1 MVTTVVTGWMQRPF
15 VALGMLAIAMA
26 MIPLNDALIKLM
38 SAYMPL
44 AEIALIRGVLSMIVL
59 AVFTGGVSSMLALPA
74 LVFWSFYGRGM
85 CLVLAMILYFVPLGS
100 LPLPTVIT
108 IFFVSP
114 LLITLLSV
122 PFLGERIGVHRM
134 LSVCMGLIGVLVI
147 IRPGTADFQIEA
159 VVVFGAAL
167 SYAAFQIWTR
177 RLKSV
182 GNLSAMVTVQ
192 QLCYITGFL
201 PILLVNYFMPR
212 AASDNATLD
221 FLFRAPVMPGMQDAG
236 FFVICTAVVLF
247 LSMASS
253 NAYRSVEA
261 SMIAPFEYTAIPFA
275 VIWAIVIW
283 DDWPDGLSWLGM
295 GLILCGGLYTIWR
308 ERAREVEVMT
318 STPMPASASAA
329 QAAEGETDSEPRS

>member
-1 MVTTVVTGWMQRPF
+1 MVTPVMTGWMQRPF

-59 AVFTGGVSSMLALPA
+59 AVFTGGVGSMLALPA
-74 LVFWSFYGRGM
+74 RVFWSFYGRGM

-147 IRPGTADFQIEA
+147 IRPGTA
-159 VVVFGAAL
+159 
-167 SYAAFQIWTR
+167 
-177 RLKSV
+177 
-182 GNLSAMVTVQ
+182 
-192 QLCYITGFL
+192 
-201 PILLVNYFMPR
+201 R
-212 AASDNATLD
+212 AASDNSTLD
-221 FLFRAPVMPGMQDAG
+221 FLFRSPVMPGMQDAG
-236 FFVICTAVVLF
+236 FFVICTAVLLF

-295 GLILCGGLYTIWR
+295 GLILCGGLYTVWR

-329 QAAEGETDSEPRS
+329 QAAEGEPDSEPRS